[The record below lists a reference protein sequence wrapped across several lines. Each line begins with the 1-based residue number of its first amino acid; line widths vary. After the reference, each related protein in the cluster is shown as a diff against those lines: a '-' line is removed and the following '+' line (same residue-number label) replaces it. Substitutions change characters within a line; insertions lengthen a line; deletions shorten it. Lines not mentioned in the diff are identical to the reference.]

1 MTRDAY
7 ADRCEDL
14 FALGGF
20 REARKAAE
28 AGLAELGPDPV
39 LYRWLGLAH
48 AAEDDDDRDA
58 DAEAAYEAGLAQ
70 WPDDLGLLV
79 SYLELCLRA
88 DTWSYPGRAAR
99 VERLKERIA
108 VLATAGS
115 PEAARVDAALGWA
128 GRGYWQDVRQ
138 RTAAATADRA
148 ASTSHGDDVAEALA
162 RGGGR
167 APAHPEDLRAV
178 EVAAALELLD
188 SPGRAPLRLVVRHRP
203 PAGHRHQQG
212 VGAERDRLLQ
222 RVGLDLVRPPPPG
235 RIEAQAGPATG
246 QGTGDRRD
254 GGPAR
259 RRSSG
264 GSGAGGV
271 RGAPRAP
278 LGPGRAAPPHHRY
291 SPS

>member
-20 REARKAAE
+20 TEARKAAE

-48 AAEDDDDRDA
+48 AAEDDDDHDA

-108 VLATAGS
+108 VLAPAGS

-148 ASTSHGDDVAEALA
+148 ASTSHADDVAEALA
-162 RGGGR
+162 R
-167 APAHPEDLRAV
+167 AV
-178 EVAAALELLD
+178 A
-188 SPGRAPLRLVVRHRP
+188 GRP
-203 PAGHRHQQG
+203 PTRKTCGPSRS
-212 VGAERDRLLQ
+212 
-222 RVGLDLVRPPPPG
+222 RPPWSCWTA
-235 RIEAQAGPATG
+235 REGPRCGSSSATG
-246 QGTGDRRD
+246 RPRTPPPSCWPSPPTRRWC
-254 GGPAR
+254 
-259 RRSSG
+259 
-264 GSGAGGV
+264 
-271 RGAPRAP
+271 
-278 LGPGRAAPPHHRY
+278 
-291 SPS
+291 

>member
-39 LYRWLGLAH
+39 LHRWLGLAH
-48 AAEDDDDRDA
+48 AAEDDDDHDA

-108 VLATAGS
+108 VLAPAGS

-128 GRGYWQDVRQ
+128 GRGYWQDVRR

-148 ASTSHGDDVAEALA
+148 AATSHGDDVAEALA

-167 APAHPEDLRAV
+167 TPAHPEDLRAV

-188 SPGRAPLRLVVRHRP
+188 GPGRALLRLVVRHRAAAYATALVLAIATNYALVLSGTVSYSVWGWIWFVP
-203 PAGHRHQQG
+203 LLLAESRLRQARRLARERVIAATEARHAGAPGADQVPAG
-212 VGAERDRLLQ
+212 
-222 RVGLDLVRPPPPG
+222 
-235 RIEAQAGPATG
+235 
-246 QGTGDRRD
+246 
-254 GGPAR
+254 
-259 RRSSG
+259 
-264 GSGAGGV
+264 
-271 RGAPRAP
+271 
-278 LGPGRAAPPHHRY
+278 
-291 SPS
+291 

>member
-48 AAEDDDDRDA
+48 AAEDDDDHDA

-108 VLATAGS
+108 VLAPAGS

-128 GRGYWQDVRQ
+128 GRGYWQDVR
-138 RTAAATADRA
+138 RTGRRPRPTPMMSPKHWPGA
-148 ASTSHGDDVAEALA
+148 VA
-162 RGGGR
+162 G
-167 APAHPEDLRAV
+167 
-178 EVAAALELLD
+178 
-188 SPGRAPLRLVVRHRP
+188 RP
-203 PAGHRHQQG
+203 PTRKTCGPSRS
-212 VGAERDRLLQ
+212 RLPWSCWTA
-222 RVGLDLVRPPPPG
+222 REGPRCGSSSATGRPRTPPPSCWPS
-235 RIEAQAGPATG
+235 PPT
-246 QGTGDRRD
+246 RRWC
-254 GGPAR
+254 
-259 RRSSG
+259 
-264 GSGAGGV
+264 
-271 RGAPRAP
+271 
-278 LGPGRAAPPHHRY
+278 
-291 SPS
+291 

>member
-1 MTRDAY
+1 MGRTTRDAY

-48 AAEDDDDRDA
+48 AAEDDDDHDA

-108 VLATAGS
+108 VLAPAGS

-128 GRGYWQDVRQ
+128 GRGYWQDLRQ

-148 ASTSHGDDVAEALA
+148 AATSHADDVAEALA

-188 SPGRAPLRLVVRHRP
+188 GPGRAPLRLVVRHRAAAYATALLLAIATNKALVLSGAVSYSVWGWIWFVP
-203 PAGHRHQQG
+203 LLLAESRLRQARRLARERVIAATAARHAAAPEAGQAPAG
-212 VGAERDRLLQ
+212 
-222 RVGLDLVRPPPPG
+222 
-235 RIEAQAGPATG
+235 
-246 QGTGDRRD
+246 
-254 GGPAR
+254 
-259 RRSSG
+259 
-264 GSGAGGV
+264 
-271 RGAPRAP
+271 
-278 LGPGRAAPPHHRY
+278 
-291 SPS
+291 